1 MYMER
6 KHNDR
11 YKKID
16 TKEVDSFLQS
26 ELDKAASK
34 AKKEKLELNQKT
46 LLDLLQH
53 DQMVTKETKE
63 IKEIKESKE
72 ATKKLEHQFELLQEE
87 QLHLHQQIQQRRISS
102 ATSSPIS
109 KPSSVI
115 SSPHT
120 LSPHTL
126 SPHTSPSSPQS
137 TCPICH
143 KISTYETIVTWKDC
157 QHAMVS
163 IPYFSL

>member
-1 MYMER
+1 MER

-11 YKKID
+11 YKKMD

-53 DQMVTKETKE
+53 DQMPIKETKE
-63 IKEIKESKE
+63 IKEAKEAKE
-72 ATKKLEHQFELLQEE
+72 ATKKLEHQFDLLQEE
-87 QLHLHQQIQQRRISS
+87 QLNLHQQIQQRRTSS

-109 KPSSVI
+109 KPSS
-115 SSPHT
+115 
-120 LSPHTL
+120 
-126 SPHTSPSSPQS
+126 PHTSPSTSSPQS

>member
-11 YKKID
+11 YKKMD

-46 LLDLLQH
+46 LLDLLN
-53 DQMVTKETKE
+53 DQTTT
-63 IKEIKESKE
+63 KEIKESKE
-72 ATKKLEHQFELLQEE
+72 ATKKLEHQFDLLQED
-87 QLHLHQQIQQRRISS
+87 QLHLHQQIQQRRTSS

-120 LSPHTL
+120 LSPHML

-143 KISTYETIVTWKDC
+143 KTSTYETIVTWKDC

>member
-1 MYMER
+1 MER

-11 YKKID
+11 YKKMD

-53 DQMVTKETKE
+53 DQMPIKEIKESKEIKET
-63 IKEIKESKE
+63 KEIKESKE
-72 ATKKLEHQFELLQEE
+72 ATKKLEHQFDLLQEE
-87 QLHLHQQIQQRRISS
+87 QLHLHQQIQQRRTSS

-120 LSPHTL
+120 SPST
-126 SPHTSPSSPQS
+126 SSPQS